1 MGHPSVLS
9 IMSSVNVEE
18 ITSRYVHGSNKKHVG
33 DDEDLSVPKESN
45 NQTLLSECPGKLWDK
60 SECNL
65 QIPLPRGL
73 SALKVCTGDFSDGPV
88 IKTFTS
94 KAGSEGLVP
103 GWGTKIPHA
112 SWPKSQNRKWSTLK
126 KKILKSLC
134 SFQRP
139 CGFLQPHSHHSNETH
154 LLSKDF

>member
-18 ITSRYVHGSNKKHVG
+18 ITSPYVHGSNKKHVG

-94 KAGSEGLVP
+94 KAESEGLVP
-103 GWGTKIPHA
+103 SWGTKIPHA

-126 KKILKSLC
+126 KKKS
-134 SFQRP
+134 
-139 CGFLQPHSHHSNETH
+139 
-154 LLSKDF
+154 